1 MKKLKIGLILAF
13 SMLLTLGLAACGGNS
28 SEETHNITSIKVSD
42 GNSIELIENTDA
54 SKVQAAFTE
63 AVNEKELRV
72 YADNAREVMTGD
84 QFTWNIEGVTWTD
97 PGTYNVIGTPNF
109 EEGYALQNGN
119 NISVTL
125 EVNIN
130 HNFGEPDANGVR
142 VCPCGAKQ
150 STRTF
155 DPAVKANYNSF
166 HGGYVSAE
174 STTDDDGFIRP
185 FGTVTTN
192 SGSKEVLTYTVGT
205 LNRGMTISVSGT
217 GTNENNTAATW
228 YFPILGVGVR
238 NFDSSVTSDSNY
250 TFSTAASDV
259 GASVLVRNDGWVLM
273 DGIGSDRLLTGF
285 AGGPSAATNYTSIVS
300 TMPAASDMA
309 AWKAYSTGTPCYSAE
324 YTGDTAFTF
333 TWSFSDEGIIEITF
347 NNETAGAVLVT
358 RIRVPDGI
366 NSVDTIAHGEFFN
379 MSFTSMTVT
388 EMNRLAAARVS
399 FADNAEKVNYVE
411 GENLNF
417 DDISVEVS
425 YENAPSDF
433 TAASGF
439 TLQAYTGD
447 KTTQAE
453 VEADTAAEH
462 WTEIAQDTPLSSAY
476 KFFRVRVLVGSTA
489 QYDYLTVGDNFIDS
503 IEPNDID
510 TTFGTNYTLSG
521 VVYENKLAFNEI
533 GYGSYTAEGT
543 TYVNI
548 APTGTANRMPAAVS
562 GYGYFI
568 SLRIWAKD
576 GAPFGNSATVSDGS
590 RAFVNVANDGAYA
603 DVLVYLGADASKN
616 IVTIAGLQETPVRL
630 DLSGVS
636 VPEIAVTLS
645 AESVPVNV
653 GGNVTVTYNIPDL
666 ALADFQR
673 SKDLVSIGIGTLYSL
688 GRYNFVWNG
697 TNTAFE
703 DATGIAVGNMRVP
716 VSGSVAANGDGM
728 TLTVTYHIPAAVG
741 FNSDHP
747 GYYALNLMYEGTT
760 LTDNVYYGAP
770 DPDGTAGTIL
780 KIDGV
785 DVWVN
790 ASGASVYYV
799 VLGMGDGYMDVVDAS
814 VDVPEFTVVMNA
826 GENTPQDMLRSMVVN
841 VGLGMANG
849 EMSYADSVTAGN
861 SAFTGALRVFGTAN
875 MNRDVDLGWIVT
887 GSLNAENYGVNTSGD
902 ANGDYTYYFQVLVGD
917 TAYLYRVS
925 YTAERYNEETWEI
938 ETPSSTAI
946 TLVENPSGTPN
957 TPVLKGTCDD
967 PGITATAITVGS
979 GDEAEAVFYYD
990 IVYSPAHDWQKTDD
1004 HYVFKCADCGAILN
1018 STIVNATGAG
1028 NANPSGGTTVS
1039 AKDLGDVSTTGLTVS
1054 FWIRNAASDWD
1065 DNVLATVAGNL
1076 QITLPNLQGNVKSA
1090 TKPEGVSES
1099 LWTKLG
1105 ATNMF
1110 PSNAGT
1116 LYSGNDYNTFFTT
1129 TGVYAT
1135 VVVDPGEEATDGIR
1149 FYKNGVLVLEY
1160 KATAK
1165 VDNITVGEFVELF
1178 LQCAEVKGIVINSA
1192 KFAASWSTDDMI
1204 FQNKVLTADEVSAR
1218 YGNYLVENEYYP
1230 DNHNW
1235 VTDQSAEG
1243 YGFCSICDSMN
1254 PNHVHI
1260 YVTDTSSNKYDH
1272 CTVCDQLNPSHSHVW
1287 ITSTEDGTY
1296 DHCIGCGVINPN
1308 HGNTANGGQAH
1319 VYRFGRCIAC
1329 QQADPNH
1336 TEHTFV
1342 NGVCE
1347 CTLVCSHEFKDG
1359 VCSICG
1365 ATQTTQA
1372 VTDASYT
1379 NPTVWAADGTY
1390 LLPIKLAYGTPI
1402 TINGTMTGA
1411 VESNWHTA
1419 LIRLGSADYTIRFD
1433 AYIWGNDSQFE
1444 NSIADDDGDTVTS
1457 KTGITNADGS
1467 ASALE
1472 GDPMWAAFRAICAQ
1486 SNWSVTLSWVEAG
1499 TLEVTVIVTS
1509 TAGEYK
1515 DCVFTCVYS
1524 IPVRAEYTETM
1535 DVRISGEVV
1544 SSFSVTGYS
1553 TLTYPSAN

>member
-84 QFTWNIEGVTWTD
+84 QFTWNTEGVTWTD

-347 NNETAGAVLVT
+347 NNEAAGAVLVT

-417 DDISVEVS
+417 DDTSVEVS

-636 VPEIAVTLS
+636 VPEITVTLS

-747 GYYALNLMYEGTT
+747 GYYALNLMYDGTT

-841 VGLGMANG
+841 VGLGMTNG

-902 ANGDYTYYFQVLVGD
+902 ANGDYTYYFQVLAGSESYV
-917 TAYLYRVS
+917 YRVA
-925 YTAERYNEETWEI
+925 YTEARYNEDWTELLTPASTTI
-938 ETPSSTAI
+938 ELVAEPAGTNVDILEGSCNST
-946 TLVENPSGTPN
+946 S
-957 TPVLKGTCDD
+957 
-967 PGITATAITVGS
+967 ITAKAISVGS
-979 GDEAEAVFYYD
+979 GDAAKAVFYYD
-990 IVYSPAHDWQKTDD
+990 VEYAPAHTWVAVEGAHSVFECSVCHAFYTD
-1004 HYVFKCADCGAILN
+1004 VTAAGSF
-1018 STIVNATGAG
+1018 ATGALAG
-1028 NANPSGGTTVS
+1028 VS
-1039 AKDLGDVSTTGLTVS
+1039 ETGLTAS
-1054 FWIRNAASDWD
+1054 FAYTATGTSDWGMIG
-1065 DNVLATVAGNL
+1065 LATGTNNLLIVGGCVDPWNVRVGTEEAGKVEGFDPKVEGTPLVLEGDMLSLANKMSGTNL
-1076 QITLPNLQGNVKSA
+1076 YPGKAEGSTITGGVSPYVDTPSGYTTIVVDPANGIKFFVNGDLKIFYKLDHKSSNDTGKSA
-1090 TKPEGVSES
+1090 TV
-1099 LWTKLG
+1099 
-1105 ATNMF
+1105 
-1110 PSNAGT
+1110 
-1116 LYSGNDYNTFFTT
+1116 
-1129 TGVYAT
+1129 
-1135 VVVDPGEEATDGIR
+1135 EEI
-1149 FYKNGVLVLEY
+1149 
-1160 KATAK
+1160 
-1165 VDNITVGEFVELF
+1165 IELF
-1178 LQCAEVKGIVINSA
+1178 LALAEKSGVVAARAGFDAADFIVERKPLTDAEVA
-1192 KFAASWSTDDMI
+1192 T
-1204 FQNKVLTADEVSAR
+1204 R
-1218 YGNYLVENEYYP
+1218 YANYLVENPLYP
-1230 DNHNW
+1230 TGHAW
-1235 VTDQSAEG
+1235 VTDDADG
-1243 YGFCSICDSMN
+1243 LYGLCSECEVMN
-1254 PNHVHI
+1254 PDHIHVYEQGNCI
-1260 YVTDTSSNKYDH
+1260 VDGCGQID
-1272 CTVCDQLNPSHSHVW
+1272 PSHTTH
-1287 ITSTEDGTY
+1287 EY
-1296 DHCIGCGVINPN
+1296 
-1308 HGNTANGGQAH
+1308 
-1319 VYRFGRCIAC
+1319 
-1329 QQADPNH
+1329 
-1336 TEHTFV
+1336 V

-1347 CTLVCSHEFKDG
+1347 VCGLTCNHAGVNAVGG
-1359 VCSICG
+1359 VCSVCGGKLAETITTLTADELAQFNKGWLQEGGWKTYNLGKNTTFTLTGKFASITATVDGDQPYPGWAGFVTRVYAPAGGTEAIFLQGNNNCITTAWANGIIVADGHTLNGEGALADYAGTDKTGFTWKITITWTADNALNITLDVWEANADVNGEPSKSGTQYFMVDDTVQTLSMIIGPDG
-1365 ATQTTQA
+1365 ATLSSCTITNQ
-1372 VTDASYT
+1372 SYT
-1379 NPTVWAADGTY
+1379 Y
-1390 LLPIKLAYGTPI
+1390 
-1402 TINGTMTGA
+1402 
-1411 VESNWHTA
+1411 
-1419 LIRLGSADYTIRFD
+1419 SA
-1433 AYIWGNDSQFE
+1433 
-1444 NSIADDDGDTVTS
+1444 
-1457 KTGITNADGS
+1457 
-1467 ASALE
+1467 
-1472 GDPMWAAFRAICAQ
+1472 
-1486 SNWSVTLSWVEAG
+1486 
-1499 TLEVTVIVTS
+1499 
-1509 TAGEYK
+1509 
-1515 DCVFTCVYS
+1515 
-1524 IPVRAEYTETM
+1524 
-1535 DVRISGEVV
+1535 
-1544 SSFSVTGYS
+1544 
-1553 TLTYPSAN
+1553 

>member
-1 MKKLKIGLILAF
+1 M
-13 SMLLTLGLAACGGNS
+13 
-28 SEETHNITSIKVSD
+28 
-42 GNSIELIENTDA
+42 
-54 SKVQAAFTE
+54 
-63 AVNEKELRV
+63 
-72 YADNAREVMTGD
+72 
-84 QFTWNIEGVTWTD
+84 
-97 PGTYNVIGTPNF
+97 
-109 EEGYALQNGN
+109 
-119 NISVTL
+119 
-125 EVNIN
+125 
-130 HNFGEPDANGVR
+130 
-142 VCPCGAKQ
+142 
-150 STRTF
+150 
-155 DPAVKANYNSF
+155 
-166 HGGYVSAE
+166 
-174 STTDDDGFIRP
+174 
-185 FGTVTTN
+185 
-192 SGSKEVLTYTVGT
+192 
-205 LNRGMTISVSGT
+205 
-217 GTNENNTAATW
+217 
-228 YFPILGVGVR
+228 
-238 NFDSSVTSDSNY
+238 
-250 TFSTAASDV
+250 
-259 GASVLVRNDGWVLM
+259 
-273 DGIGSDRLLTGF
+273 
-285 AGGPSAATNYTSIVS
+285 
-300 TMPAASDMA
+300 
-309 AWKAYSTGTPCYSAE
+309 
-324 YTGDTAFTF
+324 
-333 TWSFSDEGIIEITF
+333 
-347 NNETAGAVLVT
+347 
-358 RIRVPDGI
+358 PDGI

-503 IEPNDID
+503 TEPNDID

-747 GYYALNLMYEGTT
+747 GYYALNLMYDGTT

-1116 LYSGNDYNTFFTT
+1116 LYGGNDYNTFFTT

-1235 VTDQSAEG
+1235 VTDQDAEN
-1243 YGFCSICDSMN
+1243 YGLCSVCGGLN
-1254 PNHVHI
+1254 PNHE
-1260 YVTDTSSNKYDH
+1260 
-1272 CTVCDQLNPSHSHVW
+1272 HVYAQ
-1287 ITSTEDGTY
+1287 GK
-1296 DHCIGCGVINPN
+1296 CIVEGCGQV
-1308 HGNTANGGQAH
+1308 
-1319 VYRFGRCIAC
+1319 
-1329 QQADPNH
+1329 DPNH
-1336 TEHTFV
+1336 TTHTYV

-1347 CTLVCSHEFKDG
+1347 VCGLTCNHAGVNAVGG
-1359 VCSICG
+1359 VCSVCGGKLAETSTTLTADELAQFNKGWLTEGGWKTYNLGKNTTFTLTGKFASITATVDGDQPYPGWAGFVTRVYAPAGGTEAIFLQGNNNCMTNSWTHGISVADGHAVNEEGALAEYAGTDKTGFTWKITITWTAENALNITLDVWEADADVNGEPSKSGTQYFMVDDTVQTLSMIIGPDG
-1365 ATQTTQA
+1365 ATLSSCTITNQ
-1372 VTDASYT
+1372 SYT
-1379 NPTVWAADGTY
+1379 Y
-1390 LLPIKLAYGTPI
+1390 
-1402 TINGTMTGA
+1402 
-1411 VESNWHTA
+1411 
-1419 LIRLGSADYTIRFD
+1419 SA
-1433 AYIWGNDSQFE
+1433 
-1444 NSIADDDGDTVTS
+1444 
-1457 KTGITNADGS
+1457 
-1467 ASALE
+1467 
-1472 GDPMWAAFRAICAQ
+1472 
-1486 SNWSVTLSWVEAG
+1486 
-1499 TLEVTVIVTS
+1499 
-1509 TAGEYK
+1509 
-1515 DCVFTCVYS
+1515 
-1524 IPVRAEYTETM
+1524 
-1535 DVRISGEVV
+1535 
-1544 SSFSVTGYS
+1544 
-1553 TLTYPSAN
+1553 